1 MTDTFITQCP
11 HCQTSF
17 RLQHS
22 QLSAARGSVRCGACL
37 QVFNAAR
44 QINPAQSQIPSSPKL
59 TPTPTTPATALISD
73 NLEIDKQQ
81 AAAVTSASKKTLMIH
96 DDMDL
101 DDLDDLDLDL
111 DEELARLEREEQ
123 QRSKELSG
131 EFAAIQASVKPSPAP
146 IEDTLESAPSALND
160 WSDELL
166 AQEPVAQ
173 LSSVAVKTEETET
186 PVQPLKTA
194 HHSST
199 TAHFQASTGPV
210 RIEPMTGQLPRFS
223 DAPLRLDW
231 QPKKSPWRRWLAWSA
246 LNLCAVLLLAGQYTY
261 HNFAQ
266 LARQDSTR
274 PWLEVICPVIACQLP
289 SKVAVDKI
297 KSSNLLVR
305 SHPEFNGALLVDAII
320 YNRASFSQPFP
331 LLKLTFSDQHGQVLA
346 SRLFQPLEYLGGEL
360 AGQQYMPQQTPIHIA
375 LEILE
380 PSGGAVNY
388 TLDFVS
394 PD

>member
-17 RLQHS
+17 RLKHS

-44 QINPAQSQIPSSPKL
+44 QINPAQSPAPTIPQVAPAQ
-59 TPTPTTPATALISD
+59 TTHAAAVISD
-73 NLEIDKQQ
+73 NSDITKQHDE
-81 AAAVTSASKKTLMIH
+81 AVTTASKKTLLIH

-101 DDLDDLDLDL
+101 DDLDDLDL

-131 EFAAIQASVKPSPAP
+131 EFAALQASVKPSPAP
-146 IEDTLESAPSALND
+146 IEDALENTPTALTD

-173 LSSVAVKTEETET
+173 LSSVEPKAEETET
-186 PVQPLKTA
+186 PVQPLNTA
-194 HHSST
+194 QHSST
-199 TAHFQASTGPV
+199 TAHFQASAAPV
-210 RIEPMTGQLPRFS
+210 RMEPMSDQLPNFS
-223 DAPLRLDW
+223 DGPLRLDW
-231 QPKKSPWRRWLAWSA
+231 QPQKSPWRRWLAWGV
-246 LNLCAVLLLAGQYTY
+246 LNICAILLLVGQYTY

-274 PWLEVICPVIACQLP
+274 PWLEVICPVIDCQLP
-289 SKVAVDKI
+289 SKVDVDKI

-305 SHPEFNGALLVDAII
+305 SHPDFSGALLVDAII
-320 YNRASFSQPFP
+320 YNRASFSQAFP
-331 LLKLTFSDQHGQVLA
+331 LLKLTFADQHGQVLA
-346 SRLFQPLEYLGGEL
+346 SRLFKPLEYLGGEL
-360 AGQQYMPQQTPIHIA
+360 AGQQNMPQQTPIHIA

>member
-17 RLQHS
+17 RLKHS

-44 QINPAQSQIPSSPKL
+44 QINPAQSPAPTIPQVAPAQ
-59 TPTPTTPATALISD
+59 TTPAAAVISD
-73 NLEIDKQQ
+73 NSDITKQH
-81 AAAVTSASKKTLMIH
+81 AEAVTTTRKKTLLIH

-101 DDLDDLDLDL
+101 DDLDDLDL

-131 EFAAIQASVKPSPAP
+131 EFAALQASVKPSPAP
-146 IEDTLESAPSALND
+146 IEDTLENTQTALTD

-173 LSSVAVKTEETET
+173 LSSVEPKAEEIET
-186 PVQPLKTA
+186 LEQPLDTA
-194 HHSST
+194 QHSST
-199 TAHFQASTGPV
+199 TAHFQASAAPV
-210 RIEPMTGQLPRFS
+210 HMEPMSGQLPNFS
-223 DAPLRLDW
+223 DGPLRLDW
-231 QPKKSPWRRWLAWSA
+231 QPQKSPWRRWLAWGV
-246 LNLCAVLLLAGQYTY
+246 LNICAILLLVGQYTY

-274 PWLEVICPVIACQLP
+274 PWLEVICPVIDCQLP
-289 SKVAVDKI
+289 SKVDVDKI

-305 SHPEFNGALLVDAII
+305 SHPDFSGALLVDAII

-331 LLKLTFSDQHGQVLA
+331 LLKLTFADQHGQVLA
-346 SRLFQPLEYLGGEL
+346 SRLFKPLEYLGGEL
-360 AGQQYMPQQTPIHIA
+360 AGQQNMPQQTPIHIA

>member
-17 RLQHS
+17 RLKHS

-37 QVFNAAR
+37 QVFNAA
-44 QINPAQSQIPSSPKL
+44 SQITQGS
-59 TPTPTTPATALISD
+59 I
-73 NLEIDKQQ
+73 
-81 AAAVTSASKKTLMIH
+81 TSAPKVVPAVIAPAASPAEIANSAAQQTEAATSNSKKTLMIH

-101 DDLDDLDLDL
+101 GDLDDLDL
-111 DEELARLEREEQ
+111 DEELARLEQEEQ
-123 QRSKELSG
+123 RRSKELSG
-131 EFAAIQASVKPSPAP
+131 EFASLQASSKPSPAP
-146 IEDTLESAPSALND
+146 AEDSLENTPTALTD

-173 LSSVAVKTEETET
+173 LSSVEPKTEEIET
-186 PVQPLKTA
+186 LAQPLNIA
-194 HHSST
+194 QNSST
-199 TAHFQASTGPV
+199 TAHFQASAGPV
-210 RIEPMTGQLPRFS
+210 RMEPMSGQLPNFS
-223 DAPLRLDW
+223 DGPLRLDW
-231 QPKKSPWRRWLAWSA
+231 QPRKSPWRRWLAWGV
-246 LNLCAVLLLAGQYTY
+246 LNTCVILLLVGQYTY

-274 PWLEVICPVIACQLP
+274 PWLEVICPMIDCQLP
-289 SKVAVDKI
+289 SKVDVDKI

-305 SHPEFNGALLVDAII
+305 SHPDFSGALLVDAII

-331 LLKLTFSDQHGQVLA
+331 LLKLTFADQHGQVLA
-346 SRLFQPLEYLGGEL
+346 SRLFKPLEYLGGEL
-360 AGQQYMPQQTPIHIA
+360 AGQQHMPQQTPIHIA

>member
-17 RLQHS
+17 RLKHS

-44 QINPAQSQIPSSPKL
+44 QINPAQSPAPTIPQVAPAQ
-59 TPTPTTPATALISD
+59 TTHAAAVISD
-73 NLEIDKQQ
+73 NSDITKQHDE
-81 AAAVTSASKKTLMIH
+81 AVTTASKKTLLIH

-101 DDLDDLDLDL
+101 DDLDDLDL

-131 EFAAIQASVKPSPAP
+131 EFAALQASVKPSPAP
-146 IEDTLESAPSALND
+146 IEDALENTQTALTD

-173 LSSVAVKTEETET
+173 LSSVEPKAEEIET
-186 PVQPLKTA
+186 LEQPLDTA
-194 HHSST
+194 QHSST
-199 TAHFQASTGPV
+199 TAHFQASAAPV
-210 RIEPMTGQLPRFS
+210 HMEPMSGQLPNFS
-223 DAPLRLDW
+223 DGPLRLDW
-231 QPKKSPWRRWLAWSA
+231 QPQKSPWRRWLAWGV
-246 LNLCAVLLLAGQYTY
+246 LNICAILLLVGQYTY

-274 PWLEVICPVIACQLP
+274 PWLEVICPVIDCQLP
-289 SKVAVDKI
+289 SKVDVDKI

-305 SHPEFNGALLVDAII
+305 SHPDFSGALLVDAII
-320 YNRASFSQPFP
+320 YNRASFSQAFP
-331 LLKLTFSDQHGQVLA
+331 LLKLTFADQHGQVLA
-346 SRLFQPLEYLGGEL
+346 SRLFKPLEYLGGEL
-360 AGQQYMPQQTPIHIA
+360 AGQQNMPQQTPIHIA

>member
-17 RLQHS
+17 RLKHS

-44 QINPAQSQIPSSPKL
+44 QINPTQS
-59 TPTPTTPATALISD
+59 PTPTIPQVAPAQTTHAAAVISD
-73 NLEIDKQQ
+73 NSDITKQHDE
-81 AAAVTSASKKTLMIH
+81 AVTTTSKKTLLIH

-101 DDLDDLDLDL
+101 DDLDDLDL

-131 EFAAIQASVKPSPAP
+131 EFAALQASVKPSPAP
-146 IEDTLESAPSALND
+146 IEDALENTPTALTD

-173 LSSVAVKTEETET
+173 LSSVEPKAEETET
-186 PVQPLKTA
+186 PVQPLNTA
-194 HHSST
+194 QHSST
-199 TAHFQASTGPV
+199 TAHFQASAAPV
-210 RIEPMTGQLPRFS
+210 RMEPMSDQLPNFS
-223 DAPLRLDW
+223 DGPLRLDW
-231 QPKKSPWRRWLAWSA
+231 QPQKSPWRRWLAWGV
-246 LNLCAVLLLAGQYTY
+246 LNICAILLLVGQYTY

-274 PWLEVICPVIACQLP
+274 PWLEVICPVIDCQLP
-289 SKVAVDKI
+289 SKVDVDKI

-305 SHPEFNGALLVDAII
+305 SHPDFSGALLVDAII
-320 YNRASFSQPFP
+320 YNRASFSQAFP
-331 LLKLTFSDQHGQVLA
+331 LLKLTFADQHGQVLA
-346 SRLFQPLEYLGGEL
+346 SRLFKPLEYLGGEL
-360 AGQQYMPQQTPIHIA
+360 AGQQNMPQQTPIHIA

>member
-17 RLQHS
+17 RLKHS

-44 QINPAQSQIPSSPKL
+44 QINPAQSPAPTIPQVAPAQ
-59 TPTPTTPATALISD
+59 TTPAAAVISD
-73 NLEIDKQQ
+73 NSDITKQHDE
-81 AAAVTSASKKTLMIH
+81 AVTTASKKTLLIH

-101 DDLDDLDLDL
+101 DDLDDLDL

-131 EFAAIQASVKPSPAP
+131 EFAALQASVKPSPAP
-146 IEDTLESAPSALND
+146 IEDALENTPTALTD

-173 LSSVAVKTEETET
+173 LSSVEPKVEEIET
-186 PVQPLKTA
+186 LEQPLDTA
-194 HHSST
+194 QHSST
-199 TAHFQASTGPV
+199 TAHFQASAAPV
-210 RIEPMTGQLPRFS
+210 HMEPMSGQLPNFS
-223 DAPLRLDW
+223 DGPLRLDW
-231 QPKKSPWRRWLAWSA
+231 QPQKSPWRRWLAWGV
-246 LNLCAVLLLAGQYTY
+246 LNICAILLLVGQYTY

-274 PWLEVICPVIACQLP
+274 PWLEVICPVIDCQLP
-289 SKVAVDKI
+289 SKVDVDKI

-305 SHPEFNGALLVDAII
+305 SHPDFSGALLVDAII

-331 LLKLTFSDQHGQVLA
+331 LLKLTFADQHGQVLA
-346 SRLFQPLEYLGGEL
+346 SRLFKPLEYLGGEL
-360 AGQQYMPQQTPIHIA
+360 AGQQNMPQQTPIHIA

>member
-17 RLQHS
+17 RLKHS

-44 QINPAQSQIPSSPKL
+44 QINPAQSPAPTIPQVAPAQ
-59 TPTPTTPATALISD
+59 TTHAAAVISD
-73 NLEIDKQQ
+73 NSDITKQHDE
-81 AAAVTSASKKTLMIH
+81 AVTTASKKTLLIH

-101 DDLDDLDLDL
+101 DDLDDLDL

-131 EFAAIQASVKPSPAP
+131 EFAALQASVKPSPAP
-146 IEDTLESAPSALND
+146 IEDALENTPTALTD

-173 LSSVAVKTEETET
+173 LSSVEPKAEEIET
-186 PVQPLKTA
+186 LEQPLDTA
-194 HHSST
+194 QHSST
-199 TAHFQASTGPV
+199 TAHFQASAAPV
-210 RIEPMTGQLPRFS
+210 HMEPMSGQLPNFS
-223 DAPLRLDW
+223 DGPLRLDW
-231 QPKKSPWRRWLAWSA
+231 QPQKSPWRRWLAWGV
-246 LNLCAVLLLAGQYTY
+246 LNICAILLLVGQYTY

-274 PWLEVICPVIACQLP
+274 PWLEVICPVIDCQLP
-289 SKVAVDKI
+289 SKVDVDKI

-305 SHPEFNGALLVDAII
+305 SHPDFSGALLVDAII

-331 LLKLTFSDQHGQVLA
+331 LLKLTFADQHGQVLA
-346 SRLFQPLEYLGGEL
+346 SRLFKPLEYLGGEL
-360 AGQQYMPQQTPIHIA
+360 AGQQHMPQQTPIHIA